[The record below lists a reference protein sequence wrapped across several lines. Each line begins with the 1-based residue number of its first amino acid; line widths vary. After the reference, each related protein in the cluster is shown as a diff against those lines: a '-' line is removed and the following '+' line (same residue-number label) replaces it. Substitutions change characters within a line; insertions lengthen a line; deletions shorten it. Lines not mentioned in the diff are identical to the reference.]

1 MHLKVLS
8 RRPVREG
15 YEFFADIAIPAK
27 NPVQKLH
34 KEFFYL
40 YILLLL
46 GERCGLLEKKSLVSV
61 ISILTFLV

>member
-15 YEFFADIAIPAK
+15 YEFFADIAMPAK
-27 NPVQKLH
+27 TPVQKLH

-46 GERCGLLEKKSLVSV
+46 RDRCKLLEKKSLVSV